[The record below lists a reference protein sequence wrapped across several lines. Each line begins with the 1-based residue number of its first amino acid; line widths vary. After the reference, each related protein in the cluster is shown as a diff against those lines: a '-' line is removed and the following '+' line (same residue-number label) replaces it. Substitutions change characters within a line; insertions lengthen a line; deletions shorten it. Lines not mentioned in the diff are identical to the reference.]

1 MVKGIKMIIQNSG
14 AATQAAHSDKAVSN
28 DAPKIITDSAKSPVV
43 QVAQELSS
51 QSLKSAVDSVNRA
64 LQQSSSQ
71 SLQISVDS
79 ATKRQIVKLMDM
91 QTGEMIR
98 QIPSKEMLAIA
109 QSIDQFLQN
118 GQLLSEKA

>member
-1 MVKGIKMIIQNSG
+1 MIIQN
-14 AATQAAHSDKAVSN
+14 ADTATQVARGSGAVSN
-28 DAPKIITDSAKSPVV
+28 DAPSIITNSAKAPVTQEPSP
-43 QVAQELSS
+43 QN
-51 QSLKSAVDSVNRA
+51 LKSAVNNINQA

-71 SLQISVDS
+71 SLQISIDS
-79 ATKRQIVKLMDM
+79 STKRPIVKLMDV

-98 QIPSKEMLAIA
+98 QMPSKEVLAIA

>member
-1 MVKGIKMIIQNSG
+1 MVKGIKMIVQNTG
-14 AATQAAHSDKAVSN
+14 TTTQAAHPDKPVSN
-28 DAPKIITDSAKSPVV
+28 DAPKIITDSAKAPVA

-71 SLQISVDS
+71 SLQISMDS

-118 GQLLSEKA
+118 GQLLSEKV

>member
-14 AATQAAHSDKAVSN
+14 ATTQAPHSDKPVSN
-28 DAPKIITDSAKSPVV
+28 DAPKIITDSAKAPVA
-43 QVAQELSS
+43 QVAHELSS

-79 ATKRQIVKLMDM
+79 ATKRQIVKLMDI

>member
-14 AATQAAHSDKAVSN
+14 VATQAAYSDKPVSN
-28 DAPKIITDSAKSPVV
+28 DAPKIITDSAKAPVA

>member
-14 AATQAAHSDKAVSN
+14 ATTQAPHSDKPVSN
-28 DAPKIITDSAKSPVV
+28 DVTKITTDSAKAP
-43 QVAQELSS
+43 VAQELSS
-51 QSLKSAVDSVNRA
+51 QSLNSAVDSVNRA

>member
-1 MVKGIKMIIQNSG
+1 MIIQN
-14 AATQAAHSDKAVSN
+14 ADTTTQVARGSNTVIN
-28 DAPKIITDSAKSPVV
+28 DAPKVITDSAKAP
-43 QVAQELSS
+43 VAQELSP
-51 QSLKSAVDSVNRA
+51 QSLKSAVANVNQA

-71 SLQISVDS
+71 SLQISIDS
-79 ATKRQIVKLMDM
+79 STKRPIVKLMDV

-98 QIPSKEMLAIA
+98 QMPSKEVLAIA

>member
-1 MVKGIKMIIQNSG
+1 MIIQNTG
-14 AATQAAHSDKAVSN
+14 NTTQAAYSDKPVSN
-28 DAPKIITDSAKSPVV
+28 DVPKIITDSAKAP
-43 QVAQELSS
+43 VAQDVSAH
-51 QSLKSAVDSVNRA
+51 SLKGAVDSVNRA

-71 SLQISVDS
+71 SLHISVDS

>member
-1 MVKGIKMIIQNSG
+1 MIIQNSG
-14 AATQAAHSDKAVSN
+14 VATQVAHSDKPVSN
-28 DAPKIITDSAKSPVV
+28 DAPKIITDSAKAPVT
-43 QVAQELSS
+43 QELSS
-51 QSLKSAVDSVNRA
+51 QSLKGAVDSVNRA

-71 SLQISVDS
+71 SLQISMDS